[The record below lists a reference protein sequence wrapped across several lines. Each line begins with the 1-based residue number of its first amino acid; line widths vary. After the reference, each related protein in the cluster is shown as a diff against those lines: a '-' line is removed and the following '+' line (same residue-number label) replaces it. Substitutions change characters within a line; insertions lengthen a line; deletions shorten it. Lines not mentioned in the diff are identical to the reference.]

1 MSRRGPLDRRSF
13 WASASAHAVVLVF
26 LLWVAP
32 ALRQEAVAYEVVRV
46 SFASPPPT
54 PADEEVLPAPEDE
67 LVIETPQP
75 EPEPAP
81 PEEDPVPEP
90 ALPEP
95 SPPEPEEE
103 AAPEPPPEPDPA
115 PPVAPPEEESPPPA
129 PPDTP
134 PAEEPRDAQAAPTED
149 AENAEDDGRDVA
161 ARMEGLRRDYPEYYA
176 NIIVQM
182 ERCFRGRSRGS
193 RLEVVVTFKIARD
206 GSTSEIDVE
215 RSSGSFAFDLDAQ
228 GAAEC
233 AGKAGRLGPLP
244 EDYPWAFL
252 PVQFTFSPRT
262 RGP

>member
-1 MSRRGPLDRRSF
+1 MSRRRPLDRRSF

-75 EPEPAP
+75 EPEP
-81 PEEDPVPEP
+81 PEEDPAPEP

-95 SPPEPEEE
+95 SPPEPEEDPPP
-103 AAPEPPPEPDPA
+103 APPPEPEPA

-134 PAEEPRDAQAAPTED
+134 PADEPRDAQAAPTED

-193 RLEVVVTFKIARD
+193 RLEAVVTFKIARD
-206 GSTSEIDVE
+206 GSTSEIGVE